1 VIGDLVQQNH
11 VTFRNMSLV
20 TCILSSY
27 LLEMAMPCWPDL
39 WNTILGLRWFAWPA
53 LILAVIVL
61 LIWAP
66 AVKWRWL
73 RVVLRIL
80 GGSAA
85 LCILAVIAF
94 AVALNA
100 GDPKPEY
107 RTVSS
112 PNGLHE
118 ATLFYQAGFLGRDL
132 SSVEV
137 TKKGCCQHFTA
148 YEYDGPS
155 DLDSTTMVWLDDSH
169 LQIGYR
175 LDPYRYQRCETRVAD
190 IIVTCTS
197 LSPGKN

>member
-1 VIGDLVQQNH
+1 
-11 VTFRNMSLV
+11 
-20 TCILSSY
+20 
-27 LLEMAMPCWPDL
+27 MPCWPDL

-61 LIWAP
+61 LVWAP
-66 AVKWRWL
+66 AIRWRWL
-73 RVVLRIL
+73 RIALRIL

-85 LCILAVIAF
+85 LCILAVIGF

-100 GDPKPEY
+100 GDPKPQY
-107 RTVSS
+107 RAVSS
-112 PNGLHE
+112 PNGLHQ
-118 ATLFYQAGFLGRDL
+118 ATLTYQAGFLGRDF

-155 DLDSTTMVWLDDSH
+155 DLDSTTLGWLDDSH

-175 LDPYRYQRCETRVAD
+175 PDPYRYQHCETRVAD
-190 IIVTCTS
+190 VIVACTS
-197 LSPGKN
+197 LSAGKN